1 MKKQFWI
8 IDTGGTG
15 ESMNTREA
23 SGPYS
28 TKKAAEKA
36 VLKDHENFWDDAC
49 TCLKE
54 GCDKDNWCKPLL
66 IVEVVRSVVPKIT
79 AKIQL
84 VDSHDL

>member
-8 IDTGGTG
+8 IDTGGNG

-36 VLKDHENFWDDAC
+36 VLADTQNFWDDAC

-79 AKIQL
+79 STIKLIDA
-84 VDSHDL
+84 

>member
-1 MKKQFWI
+1 MNKEYWI
-8 IDTGGTG
+8 IDTDTCGSTIGTH
-15 ESMNTREA
+15 EA

-36 VLKDHENFWDDAC
+36 VLADTQNFWDDAC

-66 IVEVVRSVVPKIT
+66 IVEVVRAVVPKIT
-79 AKIQL
+79 AKIEL
-84 VDSHDL
+84 VDA